1 MKKELNEKDLLERL
15 LNYTQEELEEKI
27 EDIHPADVLDLLH
40 DNEDDFFKIL
50 KRLPDWFI
58 AAILE
63 EEEDEEKY
71 EILKKFSE
79 NKQKKILGEMSSD
92 ELTDLVGVLDEE
104 ETRDVLKKINEEDR
118 KDVYKLLSYEP
129 DTAGGIMATEFVSIR
144 ENKTIE
150 KTLKYLQKEAPDA
163 ESAYYLYV
171 INKENVLKGVVS
183 LRDIVCN
190 DFDTKISEITNTNVI
205 SVPYY
210 MDQEEVASKF
220 EKYGFMTMPV
230 VDENNKILGIVTVD
244 DIVEVMQEETTED
257 IHRLGGVDEEEK
269 VDGSLRDSVKSR
281 LPWLIVN
288 LITAIIAASV
298 VGAFEGTISQ
308 VVTLATFMPIVAGM
322 GGNAGT
328 QSLTIVVRG
337 IALGELDKDN
347 GMRIFIKEL
356 LVGLTT
362 GVVIGAIIAVLG
374 FIWERNFVF
383 GIVIGVAMIL
393 NMMVATMSGFIVPVI
408 LKKLKIDP
416 ALASAVFV
424 TTVTDVLGFFFFL
437 GLATMFIFYGV
448 VLCSME

>member
-1 MKKELNEKDLLERL
+1 MKEELNEKDLLERL

-50 KRLPDWFI
+50 KRFPDWFI

-63 EEEDEEKY
+63 EEDDEEKY

-79 NKQKKILGEMSSD
+79 SEQKKILGEMSSD
-92 ELTDLVGVLDEE
+92 ELTDLVGALDEE
-104 ETRDVLKKINEEDR
+104 ETRSVLKKINEEDR

-150 KTLKYLQKEAPDA
+150 KTLKYLQNEAPDA

-210 MDQEEVASKF
+210 MDQEEVAIKF

-269 VDGSLRDSVKSR
+269 VDGSLRDSIKSR
-281 LPWLIVN
+281 LPWLVVN
-288 LITAIIAASV
+288 LITAILAASV

-374 FIWERNFVF
+374 FIWERNFV
-383 GIVIGVAMIL
+383 L
-393 NMMVATMSGFIVPVI
+393 
-408 LKKLKIDP
+408 
-416 ALASAVFV
+416 
-424 TTVTDVLGFFFFL
+424 VL
-437 GLATMFIFYGV
+437 
-448 VLCSME
+448 

>member
-1 MKKELNEKDLLERL
+1 MKKELNEKDLLEKL

-104 ETRDVLKKINEEDR
+104 EIKDVLKKINEEDR

-210 MDQEEVASKF
+210 MDQEEVAIKF

-269 VDGSLRDSVKSR
+269 VDGSLRDSIKSR

-288 LITAIIAASV
+288 LITAILAASV

-362 GVVIGAIIAVLG
+362 GIVIGAIIAVLG
-374 FIWERNFVF
+374 FMWERNFVF
-383 GIVIGVAMIL
+383 GIVIGLAMIL

-408 LKKLKIDP
+408 LKKLKVDP

-437 GLATMFIFYGV
+437 GLATMFISY
-448 VLCSME
+448 LI

>member
-1 MKKELNEKDLLERL
+1 MKEELNEKDLLERL

-50 KRLPDWFI
+50 KRFPNWFI

-79 NKQKKILGEMSSD
+79 SEQKKILGEMSSD

-104 ETRDVLKKINEEDR
+104 ETRSVLKKINEEDR

-210 MDQEEVASKF
+210 MDQEEVAIKF

-269 VDGSLRDSVKSR
+269 VDGSLRDSIKSR

-288 LITAIIAASV
+288 LITAILAASV

-383 GIVIGVAMIL
+383 GIVIGLAMIL

-408 LKKLKIDP
+408 LKKLKVDP

-437 GLATMFIFYGV
+437 GLATMFISY
-448 VLCSME
+448 LI

>member
-1 MKKELNEKDLLERL
+1 MKEELNEKDLLERL

-50 KRLPDWFI
+50 KRSPDWFI

-79 NKQKKILGEMSSD
+79 SEQKKILGEMSSD
-92 ELTDLVGVLDEE
+92 ELTDLVGALDEE
-104 ETRDVLKKINEEDR
+104 ETRSVLKKINEEDR

-210 MDQEEVASKF
+210 MDQEEVAIKF

-269 VDGSLRDSVKSR
+269 VDGSLRDSIKSR

-288 LITAIIAASV
+288 LITAILAASV

-362 GVVIGAIIAVLG
+362 GIVIGAIIAVLG
-374 FIWERNFVF
+374 FMWERNFVF
-383 GIVIGVAMIL
+383 GIVIGLAMIL

-408 LKKLKIDP
+408 LKKLKVDP

-437 GLATMFIFYGV
+437 GLATMFISY
-448 VLCSME
+448 LI

>member
-1 MKKELNEKDLLERL
+1 MKKELNEKDLLEKL

-63 EEEDEEKY
+63 EEDDEEKY

-104 ETRDVLKKINEEDR
+104 EIKDVLKKINEEDR

-288 LITAIIAASV
+288 LITAILAASV

-356 LVGLTT
+356 LVGLVT
-362 GVVIGAIIAVLG
+362 GIVIGAIIAVLG

-408 LKKLKIDP
+408 LKKLKVDP

-437 GLATMFIFYGV
+437 GLATMFISYLIQFR
-448 VLCSME
+448 

>member
-1 MKKELNEKDLLERL
+1 MKEELKEKELLEIL
-15 LNYTQEELEEKI
+15 LNCTQEELEEKI
-27 EDIHPADVLDLLH
+27 EDIHPVDVLDLLH
-40 DNEDDFFKIL
+40 NNEDYFFKIL

-58 AAILE
+58 AAIID

-71 EILKKFSE
+71 EILKNFSE

-92 ELTDLVGVLDEE
+92 ELTDLVGVLDGE

-144 ENKTIE
+144 ENKTIK

-171 INKENVLKGVVS
+171 VDKEDILKGVVS
-183 LRDIVCN
+183 LRDIVCS
-190 DFDTKISEITNTNVI
+190 DFQTLISDITNTNVI
-205 SVPYY
+205 SVPYD

-220 EKYGFMTMPV
+220 EKYGFMTIPV

-244 DIVEVMQEETTED
+244 DIVGVMQEETTED

-269 VDGSLRDSVKSR
+269 VDGTLKDSIKSR

-288 LITAIIAASV
+288 LVTAILAASV
-298 VGAFEGTISQ
+298 VGAFEGTISK

-337 IALGELDKDN
+337 IALGELN
-347 GMRIFIKEL
+347 GENRKRVFLKEL

-362 GVVIGAIIAVLG
+362 GVAIGIIIAILG
-374 FIWERNFVF
+374 FIWERNFMF
-383 GIVIGVAMIL
+383 GVVIGVAMIL
-393 NMMVATMSGFIVPVI
+393 NMMVATMAGFIVPVI
-408 LKKLKIDP
+408 LKKLKVDP

-437 GLATMFIFYGV
+437 GLATMFISY
-448 VLCSME
+448 LI

>member
-1 MKKELNEKDLLERL
+1 MKKELNEKDLLEKL

-63 EEEDEEKY
+63 EEDDEEKY

-79 NKQKKILGEMSSD
+79 NKQKKILGEMASD

-104 ETRDVLKKINEEDR
+104 EIKDVLKKINEEDR

-257 IHRLGGVDEEEK
+257 IHRLGVVD
-269 VDGSLRDSVKSR
+269 
-281 LPWLIVN
+281 
-288 LITAIIAASV
+288 
-298 VGAFEGTISQ
+298 
-308 VVTLATFMPIVAGM
+308 
-322 GGNAGT
+322 
-328 QSLTIVVRG
+328 
-337 IALGELDKDN
+337 
-347 GMRIFIKEL
+347 
-356 LVGLTT
+356 
-362 GVVIGAIIAVLG
+362 
-374 FIWERNFVF
+374 
-383 GIVIGVAMIL
+383 
-393 NMMVATMSGFIVPVI
+393 
-408 LKKLKIDP
+408 
-416 ALASAVFV
+416 
-424 TTVTDVLGFFFFL
+424 
-437 GLATMFIFYGV
+437 
-448 VLCSME
+448 

>member
-1 MKKELNEKDLLERL
+1 MKEELNEKDLLERL

-63 EEEDEEKY
+63 EEDDEEKY

-104 ETRDVLKKINEEDR
+104 EIKDVLKKINEEDR

-288 LITAIIAASV
+288 LITAILAASV

-356 LVGLTT
+356 LVGLVT
-362 GVVIGAIIAVLG
+362 GIVIGAIIAVLG

-408 LKKLKIDP
+408 LKKLKVDP

-437 GLATMFIFYGV
+437 GLATMFISY
-448 VLCSME
+448 LI

>member
-1 MKKELNEKDLLERL
+1 MKKELNEKDLLEKL

-63 EEEDEEKY
+63 EEDDEEKY

-104 ETRDVLKKINEEDR
+104 EIKDVLKKINEEDR

-288 LITAIIAASV
+288 LITAILAASV

-356 LVGLTT
+356 LVGLVT
-362 GVVIGAIIAVLG
+362 GIVIGAIIAVLG

-393 NMMVATMSGFIVPVI
+393 NMMVATMSGVIVPVI
-408 LKKLKIDP
+408 LKKLKVDP

-437 GLATMFIFYGV
+437 GLATMFISY
-448 VLCSME
+448 LI

>member
-1 MKKELNEKDLLERL
+1 MKEELNEKDLLERL

-40 DNEDDFFKIL
+40 DNEEYFSKIL

-79 NKQKKILGEMSSD
+79 SEQKKILGEMSSD
-92 ELTDLVGVLDEE
+92 ELTDLVGVLDEK

-118 KDVYKLLSYEP
+118 KDVYKLLSYDP
-129 DTAGGIMATEFVSIR
+129 DTAGGIMATEFISIR

-190 DFDTKISEITNTNVI
+190 DFNTKISEITNTNVI

-269 VDGSLRDSVKSR
+269 VDGSLRNSIKSR

-288 LITAIIAASV
+288 LITAILAASV

-362 GVVIGAIIAVLG
+362 GVVIGSIIAVLG
-374 FIWERNFVF
+374 FIWERNIVF

-437 GLATMFIFYGV
+437 GLATMFINY
-448 VLCSME
+448 LI

>member
-1 MKKELNEKDLLERL
+1 MKEELKEKDLLERL
-15 LNYTQEELEEKI
+15 SNYTQEELEEKI

-40 DNEDDFFKIL
+40 DNEEYFFKVL

-58 AAILE
+58 ADILDE
-63 EEEDEEKY
+63 EDDEEKY

-104 ETRDVLKKINEEDR
+104 ETRDVLKKINKEDR

-171 INKENVLKGVVS
+171 VDKEDILKGVVS
-183 LRDIVCN
+183 LRDIVCS
-190 DFDTKISEITNTNVI
+190 DFQTPISDITNTNVI
-205 SVPYY
+205 SVPYD
-210 MDQEEVASKF
+210 MDQEEVANKF
-220 EKYGFMTMPV
+220 EKYGFMTIPV

-269 VDGSLRDSVKSR
+269 VDGSLKDSIKSR
-281 LPWLIVN
+281 LPWLIIN
-288 LITAIIAASV
+288 LITAILAASV
-298 VGAFEGTISQ
+298 VGAFEGTISK

-337 IALGELDKDN
+337 IALGELNNEN
-347 GMRIFIKEL
+347 GKRVFLKEL

-362 GVVIGAIIAVLG
+362 GVAIGVIIAILG

-383 GIVIGVAMIL
+383 GIVIGAAMIL
-393 NMMVATMSGFIVPVI
+393 NMMVATMAGFIVPVI
-408 LKKLKIDP
+408 LKRLKIDP

-437 GLATMFIFYGV
+437 GLATMFINY
-448 VLCSME
+448 LI